1 MKPNKSERTER
12 RKKRLKQV
20 VVDFKWP
27 VEMGTVEGSR
37 VEEDMRGT
45 VQAVQNIEETVTKA
59 TSSLPLPVSL
69 LNFNM

>member
-20 VVDFKWP
+20 VVDFKCP

-45 VQAVQNIEETVTKA
+45 VQAVQNIEETVTKV